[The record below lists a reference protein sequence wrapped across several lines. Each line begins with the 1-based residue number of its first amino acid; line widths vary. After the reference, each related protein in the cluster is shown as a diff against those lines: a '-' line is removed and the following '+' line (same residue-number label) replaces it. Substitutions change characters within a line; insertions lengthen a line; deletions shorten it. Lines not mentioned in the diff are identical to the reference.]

1 MEEPPLFIQSALRFS
16 DCQDFAKFVFIYSIF
31 IFLACVLKQI

>member
-16 DCQDFAKFVFIYSIF
+16 DCQDFAKFVSSIPF
-31 IFLACVLKQI
+31 YFFLLVF